1 MAGAVVGQAF
11 LSAFLDVVF
20 DRLASPEVAN
30 FIRRNKLD
38 HDLLQRLKTTLYA
51 VEAVLNDAELKQI
64 KNSAVNRWLVDLKDA
79 VYEADD
85 LLDRV
90 STQAATPKEA
100 SNFFS
105 RFLNFQEREMVAKLE
120 DTVGRLDSI
129 FKLKDILGL
138 KENASDN
145 LSWRSPSTSLEEGSK
160 IYGRDKDKEAILKLL
175 LDDDK
180 NDGEISVIP
189 IVETK
194 VGVRT
199 RHLSFSMLSD
209 PLSENF
215 DVSGRLKFL
224 RTFLPV
230 DLKESPFHNEE
241 AARLILLNLKCPRFR
256 GQLPTHLPSLGSLL
270 IDDCNQLACCLPSAP
285 CIRELRIRIS
295 SKVRLQEVPSSLEVL
310 WIEGSQVESM
320 FEAIT
325 NSNSNSQPS
334 SSNFYSFLGDC
345 LPASLTQL
353 EISNCSKLH
362 FSNKN
367 ADHLPDF
374 LPSLPLD
381 TFTNLNEL
389 NIYNCKNI
397 GCVTVSQSLPK
408 LATFSIRGCPNVAS
422 FPTQGLP
429 APNLF
434 RFTISYCNK
443 LESLPSHMNTLLP
456 KLEYLCID
464 DCPEM
469 ESFPEGGM
477 PPSLRTL
484 SIINCH
490 KLLGSPSLAS
500 MDMLSELHIW
510 GSCEEVNS
518 FPKEGLVLLPPSL
531 TFLELYSLK
540 SVETL
545 ECKGLVH
552 LTSLQR
558 LTIGG
563 CPKLENMVGER
574 LPASLIK
581 LEIKG
586 CPLLQER
593 ARFDSFVWITM
604 LLMIVTAYPLMR
616 LLVHA
621 GFFATTK
628 VINDD
633 KKEVAVPQIQCS
645 NLVSFCWGNV
655 SSSSSSLMT
664 ILA

>member
-11 LSAFLDVVF
+11 LSAFLDAVF

-30 FIRRNKLD
+30 FIRGKKLNQ
-38 HDLLQRLKTTLYA
+38 DLLQRLKNTLYA

-64 KNSAVNRWLVDLKDA
+64 KNSAVNRWLDDLKDA

-85 LLDRV
+85 LLDDV

-105 RFLNFQEREMVAKLE
+105 RFLNFQDREMVAKLE
-120 DTVGRLDSI
+120 GIVGRLESI

-138 KENASDN
+138 KENARDT
-145 LSWRSPSTSLEEGSK
+145 LSGRIPATSVEGRSK

-180 NDGEISVIP
+180 SDSEISVIP

-215 DVSGRLKFL
+215 DVFGRVKFL

-241 AARLILLNLKCPRFR
+241 AARLILLNLK
-256 GQLPTHLPSLGSLL
+256 
-270 IDDCNQLACCLPSAP
+270 
-285 CIRELRIRIS
+285 ELRIRNS
-295 SKVRLQEVPSSLEVL
+295 SKVALQEVPSSLEVL
-310 WIEGSQVESM
+310 RIEGSNVESM

-325 NSNSNSQPS
+325 NSNSQPS

-345 LPASLTQL
+345 LPSSLTTL
-353 EISNCSKLH
+353 KISNCSKL
-362 FSNKN
+362 
-367 ADHLPDF
+367 HLPDF

-381 TFTNLNEL
+381 TFINLNHL
-389 NIYNCKNI
+389 GIDSCDNI
-397 GCVTVSQSLPK
+397 GSVTVSKSLPK
-408 LATFSIRGCPNVAS
+408 LATFSIRGCPNFVS

-434 RFTISYCNK
+434 QFAISDCNK
-443 LESLPSHMNTLLP
+443 LESFPSHMNTLLP
-456 KLEYLCID
+456 KLEYLYID
-464 DCPEM
+464 DCPEI

-484 SIINCH
+484 SITNCH

-500 MDMLSELHIW
+500 MDMLSELHIR
-510 GSCEEVNS
+510 GPCEEVNS
-518 FPKEGLVLLPPSL
+518 FPKEGLVFLPPSL
-531 TFLELYSLK
+531 TFLELYSLQ

-545 ECKGLVH
+545 ECKGLLH

-558 LTIGG
+558 LTIDE
-563 CPKLENMVGER
+563 CPKLENMLGER

-581 LEIKG
+581 LQIYG

-593 ARFDSFVWITM
+593 CRM
-604 LLMIVTAYPLMR
+604 KHL
-616 LLVHA
+616 
-621 GFFATTK
+621 
-628 VINDD
+628 
-633 KKEVAVPQIQCS
+633 QIWPKIS
-645 NLVSFCWGNV
+645 HIRGIKIEGKWFP
-655 SSSSSSLMT
+655 
-664 ILA
+664 

>member
-1 MAGAVVGQAF
+1 MNMKQAQEAEELFEAQAHLYNYTYSFIGSMCLKIAVHLGVLDIIYHHGQELIMAGAVVGQAF

-189 IVETK
+189 IVEFYFRFDELGKETK

-215 DVSGRLKFL
+215 DVFGRLKFL

-241 AARLILLNLKCPRFR
+241 AARLILLNLKY
-256 GQLPTHLPSLGSLL
+256 
-270 IDDCNQLACCLPSAP
+270 LACCLPSAP

-310 WIEGSQVESM
+310 RIEGSNVESM

-325 NSNSNSQPS
+325 NSNSQPS

-345 LPASLTQL
+345 LPSSLTTL
-353 EISNCSKLH
+353 KISNCSKL
-362 FSNKN
+362 
-367 ADHLPDF
+367 HLPDF

-381 TFTNLNEL
+381 TFINLNHL
-389 NIYNCKNI
+389 GIDSCDNI
-397 GCVTVSQSLPK
+397 GSVTVSKSLPK
-408 LATFSIRGCPNVAS
+408 LATFSIRGCPNFVS

-434 RFTISYCNK
+434 QFAISDCNK
-443 LESLPSHMNTLLP
+443 LESFPSHMNTLLP
-456 KLEYLCID
+456 KLEYLYID
-464 DCPEM
+464 DCPEI

-477 PPSLRTL
+477 PPSLRKL
-484 SIINCH
+484 HIENCH
-490 KLLGSPSLAS
+490 KLLRSPSLAS
-500 MDMLSELHIW
+500 MDMLSELHIR
-510 GSCEEVNS
+510 GPCEEVNS

-531 TFLELYSLK
+531 TFLELYSLQN
-540 SVETL
+540 VETL
-545 ECKGLVH
+545 ECKGLLH

-558 LTIGG
+558 LTIRE
-563 CPKLENMVGER
+563 CPKLENMLGER

-581 LEIKG
+581 LQISG

-593 ARFDSFVWITM
+593 FRMKHLKIWPKISHIRGIKIEGKWF
-604 LLMIVTAYPLMR
+604 P
-616 LLVHA
+616 
-621 GFFATTK
+621 
-628 VINDD
+628 
-633 KKEVAVPQIQCS
+633 
-645 NLVSFCWGNV
+645 
-655 SSSSSSLMT
+655 
-664 ILA
+664 

>member
-215 DVSGRLKFL
+215 DVFGRLKFL

-241 AARLILLNLKCPRFR
+241 AARLILLNLKYVRVLSFRKFSGLDALPDSIGELIHLRYLNLTYTSIKTLPESIGKLYNLQTLKLSGCEKLTVLPNGMQNLIHLRRLDLRLTGLEEMPR
-256 GQLPTHLPSLGSLL
+256 GMGKLNDLQHLSDFIVGKDEGKGIKGLGKLSNLEGSLF
-270 IDDCNQLACCLPSAP
+270 IT
-285 CIRELRIRIS
+285 
-295 SKVRLQEVPSSLEVL
+295 K
-310 WIEGSQVESM
+310 IE
-320 FEAIT
+320 
-325 NSNSNSQPS
+325 
-334 SSNFYSFLGDC
+334 
-345 LPASLTQL
+345 
-353 EISNCSKLH
+353 
-362 FSNKN
+362 
-367 ADHLPDF
+367 
-374 LPSLPLD
+374 
-381 TFTNLNEL
+381 
-389 NIYNCKNI
+389 
-397 GCVTVSQSLPK
+397 
-408 LATFSIRGCPNVAS
+408 NVANS
-422 FPTQGLP
+422 REAMEG
-429 APNLF
+429 
-434 RFTISYCNK
+434 RV
-443 LESLPSHMNTLLP
+443 
-456 KLEYLCID
+456 ID
-464 DCPEM
+464 
-469 ESFPEGGM
+469 
-477 PPSLRTL
+477 
-484 SIINCH
+484 
-490 KLLGSPSLAS
+490 
-500 MDMLSELHIW
+500 
-510 GSCEEVNS
+510 
-518 FPKEGLVLLPPSL
+518 
-531 TFLELYSLK
+531 
-540 SVETL
+540 
-545 ECKGLVH
+545 
-552 LTSLQR
+552 
-558 LTIGG
+558 
-563 CPKLENMVGER
+563 
-574 LPASLIK
+574 
-581 LEIKG
+581 
-586 CPLLQER
+586 
-593 ARFDSFVWITM
+593 
-604 LLMIVTAYPLMR
+604 
-616 LLVHA
+616 
-621 GFFATTK
+621 
-628 VINDD
+628 
-633 KKEVAVPQIQCS
+633 
-645 NLVSFCWGNV
+645 
-655 SSSSSSLMT
+655 
-664 ILA
+664 